1 MQTAGSGGRA
11 WIYFA
16 IYAAMYGAFGAAS
29 PFWPRILETRG
40 LTPQEL
46 GLLLGCGTLVRLVSG
61 PLFGR
66 LADATRSLPSVLSAC
81 MALAAAFAI
90 CLLLPHGFALL
101 LLVYLLQAAALAPL
115 TSLADALALRGAALL
130 GFQYGWLRGTG
141 SGVFVLGTLA
151 AGWAIGQFEIVVVV
165 WIHAAL
171 LLCGA
176 LLVLALRSA
185 NDASSEVAAG
195 KAGGFRAIWQIAVFR
210 RILLVAAL
218 VYGSHAVHDA
228 FAMIRWNAAGI
239 TPWLTGVLWSEAV
252 AAEVIMFFLV
262 GPRLIERLG
271 SNGAAALAAAAGI
284 LRWTVMG
291 TTTST
296 IAIAAV
302 QPLHGFTFAL
312 THLAC
317 MQLMRSIVPQQLAA
331 TGQAAYA
338 LSGGLA
344 GVILTMLAGPL
355 YAAYGSLAFLPMAIL
370 CAIAVPVA
378 WQGLREIIPAR
389 VR

>member
-1 MQTAGSGGRA
+1 M
-11 WIYFA
+11 
-16 IYAAMYGAFGAAS
+16 
-29 PFWPRILETRG
+29 
-40 LTPQEL
+40 
-46 GLLLGCGTLVRLVSG
+46 
-61 PLFGR
+61 
-66 LADATRSLPSVLSAC
+66 
-81 MALAAAFAI
+81 
-90 CLLLPHGFALL
+90 
-101 LLVYLLQAAALAPL
+101 
-115 TSLADALALRGAALL
+115 
-130 GFQYGWLRGTG
+130 
-141 SGVFVLGTLA
+141 
-151 AGWAIGQFEIVVVV
+151 
-165 WIHAAL
+165 
-171 LLCGA
+171 
-176 LLVLALRSA
+176 LALRSA